1 MNNLKTLNDLTLN
14 GKEGHPH
21 FHKIY
26 CGDDL
31 RAEAIKW
38 IKELKETSKFRL
50 SNGDEIEIN
59 TSFENRI
66 LCVWIKHFFNITD
79 KEIEEIENAN

>member
-38 IKELKETSKFRL
+38 IKELKKE
-50 SNGDEIEIN
+50 
-59 TSFENRI
+59 SFITNPKLTNELLTQTKVSTI
-66 LCVWIKHFFNITD
+66 VWIKHFFNIMD
-79 KEIEEIENAN
+79 EELK